1 MAGRLDLLGRE
12 LPKRP
17 RDLWDLLWTRP
28 GRERLWNAASWLAW
42 PVLGTLA
49 SVRRRTVLG
58 GTKVVAIV
66 GSYGKTT
73 TTRAVA
79 RALGVEEPSGG
90 RNSWSHLARKVL
102 RHRAGH
108 PLVIE
113 VGISRP
119 GQMRAYARML
129 RPDIVVVT
137 SVGGEHRG
145 SFTGIETVQGEKARM
160 VRGLAAAGVAILH
173 GDDPLA
179 AGMATV
185 APGRVVR
192 FGLGQENDVR
202 AEQVRLDWPR
212 GTEFL
217 LVGPGFRLAA
227 RVGLVGGH
235 SLGAGLAAA
244 AVAHE
249 LGVPPEVVVERLA
262 GLAPTPGRMQPVLLA
277 SGAVLLRDDY
287 KSGLETIHAALA
299 VLAEIPALR
308 RIAALGDVTEPGGPQ
323 RQVYRN
329 LGDRAARSAARILYV
344 GNKFGPLASGARE
357 AGLARGDVTDHA
369 DVLDLAAALGS
380 ELREGDVVLLKGRT
394 DQKLERVA
402 LILSGRT
409 VRCEIRSC
417 HVRSFPC
424 ESCAL
429 LETGWGNRRQV
440 T

>member
-1 MAGRLDLLGRE
+1 MFRRLDALRRE

-17 RDLWDLLWTRP
+17 WDLWDLLRTRA
-28 GRERLWNAASWLAW
+28 GRDRLWNAASWLAW

-58 GTKVVAIV
+58 RTKVVAIV

-79 RALGVEEPSGG
+79 RALGVEEPSGTK
-90 RNSWSHLARKVL
+90 NSWSRLALKVL

-137 SVGGEHRG
+137 SIGGEHRR
-145 SFTGIETVQGEKARM
+145 SFTGSETVQGEKAEM
-160 VRGLAAAGVAILH
+160 IRGLAPAGVAVLH

-179 AGMATV
+179 AAMAPV
-185 APGRVVR
+185 APGRVVCC
-192 FGLGQENDVR
+192 GLRENNDVR

-217 LVGPGFRLAA
+217 LVGFGYRLEA
-227 RVGLVGGH
+227 RVGLVGRH

-249 LGVPPEVVVERLA
+249 LRVPPEVVVQRLA
-262 GLAPTPGRMQPVLLA
+262 GLAPTPGRMQPVLLPSNVA
-277 SGAVLLRDDY
+277 LLRDDY
-287 KSGLETIHAALA
+287 KSGLETIDAALRA
-299 VLAEIPALR
+299 LAEIPALR
-308 RIAALGDVTEPGGPQ
+308 RIAALGDVTEPECPQ
-323 RQVYRN
+323 RQVYTN
-329 LGDRAARSAARILYV
+329 LGGRVAHASTRIFYV
-344 GNKFGPLASGARE
+344 GNQFESLASGARK
-357 AGLARGDVTDHA
+357 AGLARDAVTDHA
-369 DVLDLAAALGS
+369 DVHALAAALGS

-409 VRCEIRSC
+409 VRCAIRSC

-429 LETGWGNRRQV
+429 LETGWGKRRQI